1 MPLTLAL
8 AVPSLTARNT
18 NEIELQPQKVKKW
31 LDELPLLNVAETARK
46 LFTTLSLHNRVEYN
60 SGLRLQLLELFR
72 YPVSQLSLELSKQY
86 TGLPLPLSE
95 KHKSVAEQNRQF
107 QMEMANGYKRIALSM
122 PAPSTHSA
130 QEHAFR
136 ALVIERAIR
145 YLTGALAVSYQT
157 YSPSPEGAWKEIH
170 ALYSHAESLG
180 LVEIEIEDSFNK
192 TVSACSVNHAYKQ
205 ALLLDFSDPYNLP
218 PRMVDWTHH
227 YLDRWAPLAQ
237 LTAVTS
243 AYNPTCQFLIDQHND
258 HAGIAYTAGTV
269 PEDPK
274 RYRLLNTVELA
285 RQVHAQLT
293 QLIHGEKPPTE
304 GLQENFFQEC
314 GQDLLRRLV
323 NAWGVNPQRSFR
335 RSQATNRQM
344 EIAVGMD
351 RINYWINGG
360 KKFVVSSSFVGPVPQ
375 RTMLASEEIRHKDIH
390 IPGREL
396 STWDVEDES
405 AGGLALSKSGQIRLH
420 IQVGDLLV
428 SRSPGEGNAWSV
440 GVIRWVR
447 NTGSS
452 SLDIGIQHL
461 APRADP
467 VVIKTVNENGK
478 ESDFLPALL
487 LPEIKPLKQ
496 PQTLITHRGVFKPET
511 GVFMD
516 DGCRL
521 YRIAPARLIE
531 SSHSFE
537 QFSFNIL
544 NT

>member
-1 MPLTLAL
+1 MSLAL
-8 AVPSLTARNT
+8 AVPNLTARGT
-18 NEIELQPQKVKKW
+18 DEIELQPQKVKLW
-31 LDELPLLNVAETARK
+31 LDELPLLNVAETGLK
-46 LFTTLSLHNRVEYN
+46 LFTTLSLHNRVEYD
-60 SGLRLQLLELFR
+60 SKLRLQLLELFR
-72 YPVSQLSLELSKQY
+72 YPVSQLALEFAKQY
-86 TGLPLPLSE
+86 IGLPLPLSE

-107 QMEMANGYKRIALSM
+107 QMEMANGYKRIALSL
-122 PAPSTHSA
+122 SA
-130 QEHAFR
+130 SSASGSREKATQ
-136 ALVIERAIR
+136 ALVIQRAIR
-145 YLTGALAVSYQT
+145 YLTGTLAVSYQT
-157 YSPSPEGAWKEIH
+157 YSPSPVGTWKEIH
-170 ALYSHAESLG
+170 SLYSHAENLG
-180 LVEIEIEDSFNK
+180 LIDIEVEDSFNK
-192 TVSACSVNHAYKQ
+192 AETACNIGHAYKQ
-205 ALLLDFSDPYNLP
+205 ALLLDFSDPYHLP

-237 LTAVTS
+237 LTAPTS
-243 AYNPTCQFLIDQHND
+243 TYHPTCQFLIDQQND
-258 HAGIAYTAGTV
+258 HAGIAYTTGTV

-274 RYRLLNTVELA
+274 RYRILNTVELA
-285 RQVHAQLT
+285 RQVHTQLT
-293 QLIHGEKPPTE
+293 QLTNGEKPPTE
-304 GLQENFFQEC
+304 GLQEYFFQEG

-335 RSQATNRQM
+335 RSQATDRRM

-375 RTMLASEEIRHKDIH
+375 RTMIASETVKQKDMQ

-396 STWDVEDES
+396 SLWDVEDEG

-420 IQVGDLLV
+420 ILVGDLLV
-428 SRSPGEGNAWSV
+428 TRTPGDGNPWSV

-447 NTGSS
+447 SAGTSNIE
-452 SLDIGIQHL
+452 IGIQHL

-467 VVIKTVNENGK
+467 VVIKTVNESGK

-496 PQTLITHRGVFKPET
+496 PQTLITHRGVYKPET

-516 DGCRL
+516 NGYRL
-521 YRIAPARLIE
+521 YHILPTRLIE
-531 SSHSFE
+531 ASHSFE
-537 QFSFNIL
+537 QFSFDIL